1 MQKLQQQLSDTS
13 GPERGGGLAVE
24 LANYG
29 GEWTTFHVNLEDG
42 TFGGGAP
49 QSVTVLGRVC
59 VYVAGNGGGG
69 LCCRG
74 RLRTNAS

>member
-42 TFGGGAP
+42 MFGGGGAL

-59 VYVAGNGGGG
+59 VYVAGNWWGTT
-69 LCCRG
+69 LPWPFENER
-74 RLRTNAS
+74 

>member
-29 GEWTTFHVNLEDG
+29 GEWTTIHANLEDG
-42 TFGGGAP
+42 TFGGG
-49 QSVTVLGRVC
+49 GEH
-59 VYVAGNGGGG
+59 
-69 LCCRG
+69 LCFGHRKV
-74 RLRTNAS
+74 

>member
-13 GPERGGGLAVE
+13 GLERGGGLAVE

-29 GEWTTFHVNLEDG
+29 GEWTTFYVNLEDG
-42 TFGGGAP
+42 RFKL
-49 QSVTVLGRVC
+49 QLRFRHRLVVLGRVGN
-59 VYVAGNGGGG
+59 YVAGIGEK
-69 LCCRG
+69 RYRD

>member
-29 GEWTTFHVNLEDG
+29 GEWTAFHVNLEDG
-42 TFGGGAP
+42 TFGGMGGHLW
-49 QSVTVLGRVC
+49 VGHCKVLP
-59 VYVAGNGGGG
+59 YSDAF
-69 LCCRG
+69 
-74 RLRTNAS
+74 

>member
-29 GEWTTFHVNLEDG
+29 GEWTPFHANLEDG
-42 TFGGGAP
+42 TFGGRGGAP
-49 QSVTVLGRVC
+49 LVRSPQNVTVRVC
-59 VYVAGNGGGG
+59 VYVAA
-69 LCCRG
+69 
-74 RLRTNAS
+74 NAVAV